1 MLKDYRRHSPTFHIC
16 VLPYHRGFSM
26 IELLV
31 TLIIFSIGFLGIAS
45 LQMQGMRLVHDAEL
59 MGRANMLA
67 NTLADKLRAHGPQL
81 DTTDWSKQVEEN
93 LPRGRGSL
101 TRASQIFTIQVEW
114 LESQD
119 SHIDGRHKSYQLDV
133 IL

>member
-1 MLKDYRRHSPTFHIC
+1 
-16 VLPYHRGFSM
+16 M

-31 TLIIFSIGFLGIAS
+31 TLVIFSVGFLGIAS
-45 LQMQGMRLVHDAEL
+45 LQMQGMRLVYDAEL
-59 MGRANMLA
+59 MGRANLLV

-81 DTTDWSKQVEEN
+81 EISNWSQQVEQD

-101 TRASQIFTIQVEW
+101 TRANQTFTIQVKW

-119 SHIDGRHKSYQLDV
+119 SHINDRLKSYQLDV